1 MGITC
6 PISEVVE
13 CTSKLAGNKMK
24 LFWVSGI
31 SINLHM
37 KPGLG
42 IIAECV
48 ATGINVPGF
57 LAQCM
62 AEEIGAEDECYPCIC
77 DVLNYLGMG
86 PC

>member
-1 MGITC
+1 
-6 PISEVVE
+6 
-13 CTSKLAGNKMK
+13 
-24 LFWVSGI
+24 
-31 SINLHM
+31 M